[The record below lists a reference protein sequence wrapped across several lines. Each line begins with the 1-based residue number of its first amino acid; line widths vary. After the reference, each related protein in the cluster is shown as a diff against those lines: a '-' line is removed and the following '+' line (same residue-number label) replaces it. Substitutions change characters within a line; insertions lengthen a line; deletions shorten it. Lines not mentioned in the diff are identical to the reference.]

1 MAVTGAQLRQIR
13 QRLRLTQ
20 ATFAPRLGITAN
32 SLARLER
39 GDRRISGT
47 LALLVRM
54 LTTHQTS
61 SRRRTQRR

>member
-13 QRLRLTQ
+13 QRLGLTQ
-20 ATFAPRLGITAN
+20 VTFAPRLGITAN

-39 GDRRISGT
+39 GDRRISET
-47 LALLVRM
+47 LALLVRV
-54 LTTHQTS
+54 LATQTP

>member
-13 QRLRLTQ
+13 QRFGATQ

-39 GDRRISGT
+39 GDRRVSET
-47 LALLVRM
+47 LALLVRV
-54 LTTHQTS
+54 LATQTPA
-61 SRRRTQRR
+61 RRRTKRR